1 MADKG
6 SSIRERLTSAYAGR
20 VDIVGGLLDGP
31 RADGAF
37 LLRSVFAPPW
47 SLRIRDRAPLS
58 AVVVAQG
65 SAWVVT
71 ATGAPT
77 LLEPGD
83 LALLRGPDPYTI
95 ADDPQTPPQ
104 VFVEPGQHCVDAA
117 GRSMSE
123 EMLLGL
129 RTWGNAAD
137 GATMLVTGTYER
149 ASAVSERL
157 LRALPPI
164 VVLRRGEWSYDL
176 VALLCAEMQR
186 DVPGQEVF
194 LDRLLDL
201 VVLAAVRT
209 WLADQEDAAPG
220 WYRASADPVVGPA
233 LQELHRRVAEPWT
246 VASLAAHTQVSR
258 AVLAR
263 RFSAVVGEP
272 PMAYLTS
279 LRLALAA
286 DLLERTDRTLTAIAR
301 EVGYASPFALSA
313 AFSRERGLSPT
324 AYRSQGQVRAAAR

>member
-1 MADKG
+1 M
-6 SSIRERLTSAYAGR
+6 
-20 VDIVGGLLDGP
+20 DILGGLLDGP

-37 LLRSVFAPPW
+37 LLRSVFTPPW

-58 AVVVAQG
+58 VVVVVRG
-65 SAWVVT
+65 SAWVVPDDD
-71 ATGAPT
+71 API

-83 LALLRGPDPYTI
+83 LALVRGPDPYTV
-95 ADDPQTPPQ
+95 ADHPGTAPD
-104 VFVEPGQHCVDAA
+104 VFIEPGQLCTDAS
-117 GRSMSE
+117 GRSLSG

-137 GATMLVTGTYER
+137 GTTMMVTGTYER

-157 LRALPPI
+157 LRALPPT
-164 VVLRRGEWSYDL
+164 VVLRGDEWSSDL
-176 VALLCAEMQR
+176 VTLLCDEMQR

-201 VVLAAVRT
+201 VVLAAVRS
-209 WLADQEDAAPG
+209 WLHDQEDAAPG
-220 WYRASADPVVGPA
+220 WYRAAADPVVGPA
-233 LQELHRRVAEPWT
+233 LDALHQQVDAPWT
-246 VASLAAHTQVSR
+246 VGLLADEVQVSR

-263 RFSAVVGEP
+263 RFAAVVGEP
-272 PMAYLTS
+272 PMSYLTS

-286 DLLERTDRTLTAIAR
+286 DLLERTDRTLTSIAR
-301 EVGYASPFALSA
+301 DVGYTSPFALSA

-324 AYRSQGQVRAAAR
+324 EHRARAKRQRPA

>member
-1 MADKG
+1 M
-6 SSIRERLTSAYAGR
+6 
-20 VDIVGGLLDGP
+20 DILGGLLDGP

-58 AVVVAQG
+58 VVVVVTG
-65 SAWVVT
+65 SACVVPDGLDPIDL
-71 ATGAPT
+71 A
-77 LLEPGD
+77 PGD
-83 LALLRGPDPYTI
+83 LVLVRGPDPYTV
-95 ADDPQTPPQ
+95 ADDPGTAPE
-104 VFVEPGQHCVDAA
+104 VFIEPGQVCRDAE

-129 RTWGNAAD
+129 RTWGNTAD

-157 LRALPPI
+157 LRALPRA
-164 VVLRRGEWSYDL
+164 VVLRDGEWSSDL
-176 VALLCAEMQR
+176 VTLVCAEMQR

-201 VVLAAVRT
+201 VVLAAVRS
-209 WLADQEDAAPG
+209 WLGDQEDAAPG
-220 WYRASADPVVGPA
+220 WYRAAADPVVGPA
-233 LQELHRRVAEPWT
+233 LQALHQRVADPWT
-246 VASLAAHTQVSR
+246 VGSLADEVQVSR
-258 AVLAR
+258 AALAR
-263 RFSAVVGEP
+263 RFREVVGEP

-286 DLLERTDRTLTAIAR
+286 DLLDRTDRTLSSIAR
-301 EVGYASPFALSA
+301 EVGYTSAFALSA
-313 AFSRERGLSPT
+313 AFSRERGVSPT
-324 AYRSQGQVRAAAR
+324 AHRSRTRDPRSDREGSRQHG

>member
-1 MADKG
+1 M
-6 SSIRERLTSAYAGR
+6 
-20 VDIVGGLLDGP
+20 DILGGLLDGP

-65 SAWVVT
+65 SAWVVPD
-71 ATGAPT
+71 AGSPT

-83 LALLRGPDPYTI
+83 LALLRGPDPYTV
-95 ADDPQTPPQ
+95 ADLPGTTPQ
-104 VFVEPGQHCVDAA
+104 VFVEPGQHCVDAS
-117 GRSMSE
+117 GRSMSD

-149 ASAVSERL
+149 ASAVSDRL

-164 VVLRRGEWSYDL
+164 VVLRRGEWTSDL
-176 VALLCAEMQR
+176 VTLLCAEMQR

-201 VVLAAVRT
+201 VVLGAVRS
-209 WLADQEDAAPG
+209 WLSDQEDAAPG
-220 WYRASADPVVGPA
+220 WYRAAADPVVGPA
-233 LQELHRRVAEPWT
+233 LQELHQRVAEPWT
-246 VASLAAHTQVSR
+246 VATLAAQAQVSR

-263 RFSAVVGEP
+263 RFAAVVGEP

-286 DLLERTDRTLTAIAR
+286 DLLERTDRTLTSIAR

-313 AFSRERGLSPT
+313 AFSRERGVSPT
-324 AYRSQGQVRAAAR
+324 QYRARMRAA